1 MSAKD
6 NFENNLLAHIFQ
18 NATIPNIGDATG
30 LRGSSAAGS
39 LYVALYTGTPS
50 DSASGT
56 ECDYAGYAR
65 VALERSVS
73 GFSLSGN
80 AISNAS
86 ALSFPQCVSGVSDT
100 AVAFAVCTASSVNVD
115 DQIQWGPLLSSL
127 EISAGI
133 TPEFNAGDLVINV
146 D

>member
-18 NATIPNIGDATG
+18 NATIPNIGDETG

-39 LYVALYTGTPS
+39 LYISLYTASPS

-65 VALERSVS
+65 AALERSVS

-100 AVAFAVCTASSVNVD
+100 AVAFGICLASSVNVD
-115 DQIQWGPLLSSL
+115 DQILWGPLLSSL

-133 TPEFNAGDLVINV
+133 TPGFNAGDLVINV

>member
-6 NFENNLLAHIFQ
+6 GFETSILQHLFQ
-18 NATIPNIGDATG
+18 NANIANIGDAAG
-30 LRGSSAAGS
+30 LRGSEAAGS
-39 LYVALYTGTPS
+39 FWIALHTVTPS

-65 VALERSVS
+65 AAIERTAS
-73 GFSLSGN
+73 GFTVSGN

-100 AVAFAVCTASSVNVD
+100 AVAFTVNTASGVNVD
-115 DQIQWGPLLSSL
+115 DQILWGPLQSSL
-127 EISAGI
+127 TISSGI